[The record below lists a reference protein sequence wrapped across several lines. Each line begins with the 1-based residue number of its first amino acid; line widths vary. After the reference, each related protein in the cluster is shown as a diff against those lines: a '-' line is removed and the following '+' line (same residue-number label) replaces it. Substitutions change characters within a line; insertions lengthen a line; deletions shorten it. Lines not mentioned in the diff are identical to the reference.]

1 MAEDNRVEPP
11 EQIRPPEPTTKA
23 IPQTEILSG
32 LMNKLALAVE
42 RVESKQ
48 DAGFVAVK
56 ADFTLLA
63 GQFDV
68 LERDV
73 RGLQSWRVRTDDWR
87 AQSEMRLSSN
97 SIRAQQTSSIDL
109 EHDAKIASLTT
120 QLLEEKSNHEKLKAD
135 AATKADVAAV
145 LAENKLQTAMMTAVL
160 ESPMVRKIGYAA
172 GALLLQALALATA
185 YLALR
190 SHSP

>member
-1 MAEDNRVEPP
+1 MAEDNRVEPL
-11 EQIRPPEPTTKA
+11 EQIRPPEPTTKS

-32 LMNKLALAVE
+32 LMNKLAIAVD
-42 RVESKQ
+42 RVEAKT

-56 ADFTLLA
+56 ADFTLLS
-63 GQFDV
+63 GHVDGI
-68 LERDV
+68 ERDV

-87 AQSEMRLSSN
+87 SQNEMRLTAN
-97 SIRAQQTSSIDL
+97 SMRAQQTSSIEL

-120 QLLEEKSNHEKLKAD
+120 QLLDEKSNHEKLKAE

-172 GALLLQALALATA
+172 GALLLQVLALATA

-190 SHSP
+190 SHP